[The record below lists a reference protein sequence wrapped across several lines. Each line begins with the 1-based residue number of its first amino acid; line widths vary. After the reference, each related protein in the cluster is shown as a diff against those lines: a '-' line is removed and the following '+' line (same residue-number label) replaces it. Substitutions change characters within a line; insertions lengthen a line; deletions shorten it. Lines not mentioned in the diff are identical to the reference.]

1 MKATAELGRV
11 LELADLSA
19 GRADPARLRWTWG
32 DALYLWSLTELDAFL
47 GEERYLGLCRGYC
60 DRFAKLRPAIDQSD
74 TCAPG
79 LVAHAV
85 WKRTGDPGAL
95 SLVEDVERYMLTEPR
110 VVGDAPN
117 HLGHSLEGRFYPSSV
132 WVDSL
137 MMFGLFALR
146 RGGDEGEEAL
156 FELGARQPRLYAS
169 LLQDPGTGLFRHS
182 WWVRRAGP
190 QPRGPVFWG
199 RGNGWVMASLPM
211 ILGSLPADH
220 PEAATIE
227 GILRRLAE
235 ALLPLQRPD
244 GFWTTLLEPESRSYR
259 ESSATALIAAGFLR
273 ASRGGWLDPRYAEAG
288 LRAYDALVDS
298 LGEPDSPPAMGGISL
313 PTIPLHVLPRLGY
326 LAVPR
331 GRDVSYG
338 LAALF
343 LAAIEAEKTRAGR
356 ISSVYNT
363 RDFSLHIGTPAPA
376 GYPASGPDDPF
387 VEEAPAWSGAADYAA
402 AFELRR
408 SAFLAFCRASPAPAN
423 LKAPFFELPRALAG
437 LPVHEGVLDAG
448 LDYIE
453 ARRDCADFIA
463 HAYIRLLLTPRLAAG
478 VAPRLLERAR
488 AVLLGFKY
496 WPGEPG
502 IDSLCT
508 WTENHQ
514 ILYASAAFILG
525 RAWPDEVFTNSGMK
539 GRELAASALP
549 RIRRW
554 LELRFRSGFSEW
566 LSNVYYD
573 EDLTALLSLV
583 DFAAAGAVGDAAPG
597 GAATDGAG
605 HGDTAASAGSRDN
618 PGPEVA
624 ARAGAVADLLIL
636 DLALHSCRGVFGP
649 SHGRSYETQKKDA
662 RLEAMSDTMKLAFGF
677 GRWARN
683 DNMSS
688 VALALGSYRLPPAIA
703 AIASPEAL
711 EGSRVAAAA
720 GGALTGSVLTGGA
733 LTGCAEIRS
742 RMGIRIDEAER
753 WGLGFRDSEDG
764 MVFLGLEAY
773 NNRRTINLTFRLF
786 DEFRW
791 WENSY
796 FLPFRRHRGI
806 IRAARRLGLLPLV
819 ARALERDIDR
829 NAREEVDLYTFRTAD
844 YSLSAAQDWHYR
856 RGGDQQALWQ
866 ATLGPG
872 AVSFTTHPGC
882 KGGFSPG
889 YWTGSGSLPRVA
901 QHRNLLF
908 ALYDIDTRPGLYRTE
923 RLLYSHA
930 WLPEEEFD
938 EIAEEGGWIFARKGR
953 AYLALRADRPLAWR
967 REDGGPGPRNEV
979 IAEGRQSAWICR
991 LGREAEDGSFAAFRS
1006 SLAGARLSFGAPGA
1020 AKGGD
1025 AEDAVADTGA
1035 GKAAWASPG
1044 GRISFEDPALGLVE
1058 FGPAGP
1064 LVVAGREVA
1073 LHGYPRYDSP
1083 WAKAPFPAETV
1094 EIDCLGERL
1103 TLTKEGR
1110 R

>member
-1 MKATAELGRV
+1 MKATAELRRV

-32 DALYLWSLTELDAFL
+32 HALYLWSLSELDAFL
-47 GEERYLGLCRGYC
+47 GEERYLGLCKAYC
-60 DRFAKLRPAIDQSD
+60 DRFAALRPAIDQSD

-85 WKRTGDPGAL
+85 WKRTGDEGAL
-95 SLVEDVERYMLTEPR
+95 SLVEDVARYMLAEPR

-117 HLGHSLEGRFYPSSV
+117 HLGHSPEGRFYPASV

-146 RGGDEGEEAL
+146 RGADEGQEGL

-169 LLQDPGTGLFRHS
+169 LLQDAGTGLFRHS
-182 WWVRRAGP
+182 WWVRRGGP
-190 QPRGPVFWG
+190 QPRGPLFWG

-211 ILGSLPADH
+211 ILGSLPPGH
-220 PEAATIE
+220 SEAATIQ
-227 GILRRLAE
+227 GVLRRLAE

-244 GFWTTLLEPESRSYR
+244 GFWTTLLEPGSRSYR

-273 ASRGGWLDPRYAEAG
+273 ASREGWLDARYEEAG
-288 LRAYDALVDS
+288 LRAYDALVDC
-298 LGEPDSPPAMGGISL
+298 LGEPDSPPVMGETSL

-326 LAVPR
+326 LAVPK
-331 GRDVSYG
+331 GRNVSYG

-363 RDFSLHIGTPAPA
+363 RDFSLRVGTTAPE
-376 GYPASGPDDPF
+376 GYPASVPEDPF
-387 VEEAPAWSGAADYAA
+387 VEEAPAWKGAADYAA
-402 AFELRR
+402 SFEARR
-408 SAFLAFCRASPAPAN
+408 SAFLAFCLASPAPAN

-437 LPVHEGVLDAG
+437 KPVHEGVLDAG

-463 HAYIRLLLTPRLAAG
+463 HAYIRLLLTPGLAAG
-478 VAPRLLERAR
+478 VPLRLLERAKR
-488 AVLLGFKY
+488 VLLGFKY

-525 RAWPDEVFTNSGMK
+525 RIWPDEVFTNSGME

-554 LELRFRSGFSEW
+554 LELRFRTGFSEW

-583 DFAAAGAVGDAAPG
+583 DFAATGAAAAGTVQAVAGAAGNGAARGDADA
-597 GAATDGAG
+597 DL
-605 HGDTAASAGSRDN
+605 
-618 PGPEVA
+618 A
-624 ARAGAVADLLIL
+624 ARARSVADLLFL

-649 SHGRSYETQKKDA
+649 SHGRSYEAQKKDA

-688 VALALGSYRLPPAIA
+688 VALALGSYRVPAAIA
-703 AIASPEAL
+703 AIASP
-711 EGSRVAAAA
+711 
-720 GGALTGSVLTGGA
+720 GALGGGVSGGPQNGA
-733 LTGCAEIRS
+733 GAAEIRS
-742 RMGIRIDEAER
+742 RMGIRIDEAAR
-753 WGLGFRDSEDG
+753 WGLGFRDTEDG
-764 MVFLGLEAY
+764 MVYLGLEAY

-791 WENSY
+791 WDNSY
-796 FLPFRRHRGI
+796 FLPFRRHRGV

-829 NAREEVDLYTFRTAD
+829 NAREEVDLYTYRTAD

-872 AVSFTTHPGC
+872 AVCFTTHPGC

-901 QHRNLLF
+901 QYRNLLF

-923 RLLYSHA
+923 RLLFSHA

-938 EIAEEGGWIFARKGR
+938 EAMEEGGWIFARRGR
-953 AYLALRADRPLAWR
+953 AYLALRADGPVEWR

-979 IAEGRQSAWICR
+979 VARGRRSAWICR
-991 LGREAEDGSFAAFRS
+991 LGREDEDGGFAAFRS
-1006 SLAGARLSFGAPGA
+1006 TVAAARLNFGAGA
-1020 AKGGD
+1020 GD
-1025 AEDAVADTGA
+1025 GD
-1035 GKAAWASPG
+1035 
-1044 GRISFEDPALGLVE
+1044 GRIRFEDPALGPVE
-1058 FGPAGP
+1058 FGATGP

-1083 WAKAPFPAETV
+1083 WARAPFPAGAV
-1094 EIDCLGERL
+1094 EIDCLGERDVIAMA
-1103 TLTKEGR
+1103 GR
-1110 R
+1110 RH